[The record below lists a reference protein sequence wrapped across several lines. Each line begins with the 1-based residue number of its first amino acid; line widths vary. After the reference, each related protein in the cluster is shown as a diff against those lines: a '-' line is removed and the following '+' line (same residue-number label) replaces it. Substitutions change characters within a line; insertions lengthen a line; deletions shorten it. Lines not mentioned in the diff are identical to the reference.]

1 MGLWDEGGRR
11 RVVAGW
17 IWKIGKIGKIW
28 KRGLWVP
35 GVGRVL
41 D

>member
-17 IWKIGKIGKIW
+17 IWKIGKIW